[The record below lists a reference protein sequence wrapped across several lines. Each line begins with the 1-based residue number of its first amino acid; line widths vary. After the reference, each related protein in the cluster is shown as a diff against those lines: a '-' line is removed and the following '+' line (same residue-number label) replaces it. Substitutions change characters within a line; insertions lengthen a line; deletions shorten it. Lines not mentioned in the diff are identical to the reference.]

1 MHVDCLIEPWEEFSQ
16 KSNEFFFLSFFCP
29 FGQSYMRQFAIV
41 WLPSQ
46 SSCMWHWVH
55 HTPLCGTIH
64 ASLFPHPGIF
74 GTAWDLLNQGQKPT
88 RLSWASTGRPPV
100 FHSWFWVGSL
110 FKIQDTSVYHHSGP
124 FIHKL
129 AVLIQLRES
138 SWTIQKWNSM
148 SSVNC
153 RGDVVNCV
161 LPEGG
166 ARHTSALN
174 FTCVKEWWLVIA
186 RWCNTICLC

>member
-1 MHVDCLIEPWEEFSQ
+1 MS
-16 KSNEFFFLSFFCP
+16 FFLSFFFFFFCCP
-29 FGQSYMRQFAIV
+29 FGQSKMRQFAIV

-46 SSCMWHWVH
+46 SSCMWHCVH

-64 ASLFPHPGIF
+64 ASLFPPLQVFLAQHGGPVWLWTKKNEAKLGF
-74 GTAWDLLNQGQKPT
+74 NWMTTCFSQLVL
-88 RLSWASTGRPPV
+88 GRV
-100 FHSWFWVGSL
+100 TFLKH
-110 FKIQDTSVYHHSGP
+110 KNTSVYHHSGP

-138 SWTIQKWNSM
+138 SWTIQKWDSG
-148 SSVNC
+148 SSVNG
-153 RGDVVNCV
+153 RRDVLCCV

-174 FTCVKEWWLVIA
+174 FTCVKRGSDDWSLPGDV
-186 RWCNTICLC
+186 TPFVLC